1 MRIVTWNV
9 NGIKT
14 LLQYHP
20 WNIKRTYE
28 GILEDLEGDI
38 TCIQETK
45 ITRDQLDHGMACM
58 NAYDSFFSFYS
69 RSKKGVHGTAI
80 FTKRETTVPAKAEE
94 GIGSALLPATMTGF
108 ERIGGYPLS
117 SEVDMDYS
125 TMKDLDAEGRTTVID
140 TGMFVLI
147 NLYCPNETNDLRLV
161 FKNNFNKMVD
171 KRVRGLI
178 KAGRE
183 VIVVGDLNIC
193 ASDLDTA
200 EPEQRAKNQGL
211 ETFTDHP
218 PRKWLQ
224 EFTGPG
230 GPMIDV
236 TRRFHPDRQGMFTC
250 WNTKIDARPSNY
262 GTRLDYILITPGLL
276 PWVKDSDIQ
285 PKVVGSDHC
294 PVYLDLHDE
303 IEVEGR
309 GTIRL
314 WDMMNSGRSKE
325 DPPPPPPGF
334 ATRFYDEFSGKQR
347 QLSSWFGKKGRA
359 PPPQP
364 PTTSTSTSALSA
376 SPQTVSASAP
386 EASTSSSQP
395 PTSKLFS
402 SSQLSASNYA
412 STNGSSS
419 KKGKGKAKEEEK
431 TPAVEKKVEKK
442 TGQQSLA
449 SFFRP
454 PPSPEPLKKKRKKS
468 ASKSKTSS
476 PPAASPPARSSSQ
489 PAPFTS
495 TASPQSVS
503 RATQDEDDDIL
514 ILDDQEDLVASATAS
529 YSTAEVNAQAVSAWS
544 AMLTPKSAPLCDGHN
559 EPSKLLTVNKPGIN
573 KGRRFYLCARPV
585 GPGYDKGKGQA
596 RINVNPEFRC
606 DFFEWETNVRRPAG
620 MVQSMNNKKRS

>member
-20 WNIKRTYE
+20 WNVKRTYE
-28 GILEDLEGDI
+28 GILEDLKGDI

-45 ITRDQLDHGMACM
+45 ITRDQLDRGMACM

-94 GIGSALLPATMTGF
+94 GIGSALLPATTTVS

-117 SEVDMDYS
+117 SDVDMDYS
-125 TMKDLDAEGRTTVID
+125 TMKDLDGEGRTTVID

-218 PRKWLQ
+218 PRKWLK
-224 EFTGPG
+224 EFTGPS
-230 GPMIDV
+230 GPMIDI
-236 TRRFHPDRQGMFTC
+236 TRRLHPDRQGMFTC

-285 PKVVGSDHC
+285 PKIVGSDHC

-303 IEVEGR
+303 IEGEGR
-309 GTIRL
+309 GTVRL
-314 WDMMNSGRSKE
+314 WDLMNSGRSKQ

-334 ATRFYDEFSGKQR
+334 ATRFYDEFSSKQR
-347 QLSSWFGKKGRA
+347 QLSSWFGKRGGA
-359 PPPQP
+359 SPPQP
-364 PTTSTSTSALSA
+364 PAKSTSAPSA

-386 EASTSSSQP
+386 EASTCSLQP

-402 SSQLSASNYA
+402 SSQSPASNCA
-412 STNGSSS
+412 SRNGSSS
-419 KKGKGKAKEEEK
+419 KKGKGKAKEEEE
-431 TPAVEKKVEKK
+431 TPQVEKR
-442 TGQQSLA
+442 TGQRSLA
-449 SFFRP
+449 SFLRP

-468 ASKSKTSS
+468 VSKSKTSS
-476 PPAASPPARSSSQ
+476 PLAASPPARSSSQ

-495 TASPQSVS
+495 AASPKCVS
-503 RATQDEDDDIL
+503 RATQDEDDDII

-544 AMLTPKSAPLCDGHN
+544 AMLAPKSAPLCDGHH

-585 GPGYDKGKGQA
+585 GPGYDKGMGQA
-596 RINVNPEFRC
+596 KINVNPEYRC

>member
-20 WNIKRTYE
+20 WNVKRTYE
-28 GILEDLEGDI
+28 GILEDLMGDI

-45 ITRDQLDHGMACM
+45 ITHDQLDRGMACM

-94 GIGSALLPATMTGF
+94 GIGSALLPATTTVS

-125 TMKDLDAEGRTTVID
+125 TMKDLDGEGRATVID

-218 PRKWLQ
+218 PRKWLK
-224 EFTGPG
+224 EFTGPS
-230 GPMIDV
+230 GPMIDI

-285 PKVVGSDHC
+285 PKIVGSDHC

-303 IEVEGR
+303 IEGEGR
-309 GTIRL
+309 GIVRL
-314 WDMMNSGRSKE
+314 WDLMNSGRSKQ

-334 ATRFYDEFSGKQR
+334 AARFYDEFSGKQR
-347 QLSSWFGKKGRA
+347 QLSSWFGKRGGVS
-359 PPPQP
+359 PPQP
-364 PTTSTSTSALSA
+364 PAKSTSAPSA

-386 EASTSSSQP
+386 EASTCSLQP
-395 PTSKLFS
+395 PTSNLFS
-402 SSQLSASNYA
+402 SSQSPASNCA
-412 STNGSSS
+412 SGNGSSS
-419 KKGKGKAKEEEK
+419 KKGKGKAKEEEE
-431 TPAVEKKVEKK
+431 TPQVEKR
-442 TGQQSLA
+442 TGQRSLA
-449 SFFRP
+449 SFLRP

-468 ASKSKTSS
+468 VSKSKTSS

-489 PAPFTS
+489 PAAFTS
-495 TASPQSVS
+495 AASPKCVS
-503 RATQDEDDDIL
+503 RATRDEDDDII

-544 AMLTPKSAPLCDGHN
+544 AMLAPKSAPLCDGHN

-596 RINVNPEFRC
+596 KINVNPEYRC

-620 MVQSMNNKKRS
+620 MVQSMNNKKKS

>member
-20 WNIKRTYE
+20 WNVKRTYE

-94 GIGSALLPATMTGF
+94 GIGSALLPATMTGS

-125 TMKDLDAEGRTTVID
+125 TMRDLDAEGRTTVID

-236 TRRFHPDRQGMFTC
+236 TRRFHPERQGMFTC

-262 GTRLDYILITPGLL
+262 GTRLDYILVTPGLL

-309 GTIRL
+309 RTVRL
-314 WDMMNSGRSKE
+314 WDMMNSGRSE
-325 DPPPPPPGF
+325 DPPPPPPSF

-347 QLSSWFGKKGRA
+347 QLSSWFGKKGGA

-364 PTTSTSTSALSA
+364 PTTSTPAPSA
-376 SPQTVSASAP
+376 SPQTVAASAP

-412 STNGSSS
+412 STNGSSR

-495 TASPQSVS
+495 IASPQSVS